1 MILSLLV
8 FLPAVGAVLIAL
20 LPREEHG
27 QLRAAAMGFMLA
39 TFAIS
44 LWAFALFDPAST
56 APEFQLEA
64 QVPWAPA
71 IGFSYHVGI
80 DGVAL
85 VLIVLTTFLTPLAL
99 LSAFKSVRERVKEF
113 VIALLLLETAMLGTL
128 AALDLVLF
136 YVFWEAM
143 LVPMY
148 LLIGVWGY
156 ERRIYAAVKFFIFT
170 MAGSLL
176 MLVAIL
182 YLYFATGGAGSRTF
196 DLPAILAHAPWL
208 TPGAQRLLFL
218 AFALSFA
225 IKVPMF
231 PLHTWLPDAHVEA
244 PAAGSIILAGVLLKM
259 GTFGF
264 VRYAFPLFPDA
275 AVHYRTAMAV
285 LAVIGIVYGSLM
297 CLAQSDLKKLVA
309 YSSVS
314 HLGFVM
320 LGLCALTTEGITG
333 GVYQMLNHG
342 ISTGALFALVGILYE
357 RRHTREMSQY
367 GGLAKSVP
375 ALAAV
380 FLLITLSSIGLP
392 GTNGFVGEFLIL
404 AGSFVS
410 KMTNAPWFSA
420 VGATG
425 VILGAVYMLW
435 MYQRVFF
442 GPIKHPE
449 NATIA
454 DLSGR
459 EWTVLLPLAATAV
472 LMGIF
477 PGPILDRVQAASD
490 RLVQRMESTQR
501 PNVGTP
507 PFSMALFRPI
517 EPAAPSPLRRMPGP
531 GRMPGAGRP
540 FPGGTLD
547 LPKGL
552 AVPPLPG
559 GGAPEGTQP

>member
-1 MILSLLV
+1 MILTLLI
-8 FLPAVGAVLIAL
+8 FLPAAGAVLAGL

-27 QLRAAAMGFMLA
+27 QLRVTALGCMLA

-44 LWAFALFDPAST
+44 LWAWGMFDPSPR

-64 QVPWAPA
+64 QAAWSPA

-80 DGVAL
+80 DGIAL

-99 LSAFKSVRERVKEF
+99 LSAFQSIKERVKEF
-113 VIALLLLETAMLGTL
+113 VIAMLLLECAMLGTL
-128 AALDLVLF
+128 AAIDLVLF
-136 YVFWEAM
+136 YFFWEAM
-143 LVPMY
+143 LLPMY
-148 LLIGVWGY
+148 LLIGVWGG
-156 ERRIYAAVKFFIFT
+156 ERRVYAAVKFFIYT

-182 YLYFATGGAGSRTF
+182 YLYYASGGAGSRTF
-196 DLPAILAHAPWL
+196 DLPAILAQAPWL
-208 TPGAQRLLFL
+208 STDTQRWLFL

-264 VRYAFPLFPDA
+264 LRYAFPLFPEA
-275 AVHYRTAMAV
+275 AVHYRVLLAV
-285 LAVIGIVYGSLM
+285 LAVIGILYGSLM
-297 CLAQSDLKKLVA
+297 CLAQSDLKRLVA

-320 LGLCALTTEGITG
+320 LGLCALTVEGMSG
-333 GVYQMLNHG
+333 GIYQMLNHG

-380 FLLITLSSIGLP
+380 FLIITLSSIGLP

-404 AGSFVS
+404 AGSFNS
-410 KMTNAPWFSA
+410 KLTNAPWYA
-420 VGATG
+420 ACGALG

-442 GPIKHPE
+442 GPVKHKE
-449 NATIA
+449 NEGLS

-459 EWTVLLPLAATAV
+459 EWTVLTPLVAMV
-472 LMGIF
+472 IVMGVF
-477 PGPILDRVQAASD
+477 PAPFLDRIEPAAA
-490 RLVQRMESTQR
+490 RLVSRLEATQR
-501 PNVGTP
+501 AKVGTP
-507 PFSMALFRPI
+507 PASMAMFRTPNQTQI
-517 EPAAPSPLRRMPGP
+517 HPPPRRP
-531 GRMPGAGRP
+531 P
-540 FPGGTLD
+540 FGQPGGTTPFGAPRPGAQFPLG
-547 LPKGL
+547 LPKGVTL
-552 AVPPLPG
+552 PRAVD
-559 GGAPEGTQP
+559 GAAP